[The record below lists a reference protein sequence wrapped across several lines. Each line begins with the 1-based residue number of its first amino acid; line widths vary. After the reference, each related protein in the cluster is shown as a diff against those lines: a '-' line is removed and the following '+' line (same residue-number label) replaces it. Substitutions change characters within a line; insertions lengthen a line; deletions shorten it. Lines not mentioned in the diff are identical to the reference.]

1 MDLQENIHRIK
12 QMMTLISESDQSYT
26 IAQIKKGLDKSVRN
40 NDLTIN
46 TSADKVIDNIDKF
59 NHAVG
64 SVGSFLD
71 DDTNFIFHSL
81 PDKLIKY
88 IQDNSIDI
96 NIDKLIQYNQIKREY
111 FKNEDDIATL
121 TQTNSEDDPNVN
133 QEIDALYDRND
144 ELYKY
149 HDLLN
154 AEIIRIKQE
163 LIKRT
168 S

>member
-12 QMMTLISESDQSYT
+12 QMMILISESDQSYT

-46 TSADKVIDNIDKF
+46 TSADEVIDNIDKF
-59 NHAVG
+59 KHAVG

-81 PDKLIKY
+81 PDKLINY
-88 IQDNSIDI
+88 IQHNGLDI
-96 NIDKLIQYNQIKREY
+96 NIDKLIQYNQFKKEY
-111 FKNEDDIATL
+111 FKNEDAIAML
-121 TQTNSEDDPNVN
+121 TQTSSEDDTEASK
-133 QEIDALYDRND
+133 EIDALYDRND

-163 LIKRT
+163 LINRT